1 MRLPVLLLA
10 LAAGG
15 ASAAS
20 SSSSSAVSWCSN
32 STASAVLTNCG
43 DVCTTGDPCV
53 QYSSSSSCSEAS
65 RNDCV
70 RHSSSCTYQCL
81 DAYNSVAKKFTVFVK
96 EPSSSDAWTSSASG
110 SSAAA
115 FPSAEIDTVS
125 GMEYAEATRNIQ
137 ITGFDDTNVQKGS
150 LKSVTFDEDT
160 FSTATVL
167 EQLIL
172 TNLDLGT
179 LPTDFLPTTI
189 SLLTMENC
197 NLASLPSQ
205 LGNLAN
211 KNLVTLNLNKNTMTS
226 ITDSGNSVTEA
237 LQALTTLNLT
247 DNSIATFEVAL
258 PSVTTLDLSDNK
270 LTEFPSVI
278 FNMTNLNVLNIA
290 GNSISSM
297 TVTSTQYSFLRKLS
311 SDSTLSITT
320 SACSSGTA
328 TDVLDSVV
336 CVSDDA
342 ASSSSSDE
350 SSSSSSSTL
359 IIVVV
364 VLAVVVVLGV
374 AGFFFYRRRMKTRGF
389 YLSNTPDMVG
399 VATPPSSNNTPARNR
414 AGSRGRASSQQRPPT
429 AGGRTPRSS
438 IPNVLLAGFSD
449 HGKKMSDAQ
458 PRRSSV
464 QSTLPVGGNGRR
476 SRSSIIS
483 SNVAQIPSD
492 ELNYTRKI
500 AKGAFGEVWLA
511 LYGKDLVAVKKLITV
526 EGTSV
531 QDFVSELNLL
541 ASLSHR
547 CILSLIGACWDDEL
561 TDIQIVMEYMDS
573 GDLLSVL
580 QMDTHQIP
588 YQTLG
593 LEESMIVQQVAVG
606 KLRPKVSDTCPEI
619 IRRLTH
625 ECLQYDPIW
634 RTTRPVLQQFSA
646 LPLQERDEVS
656 TMNRRSSSTS
666 LQRQIDFTK
675 TVPFVPR
682 EVFRLVLRLE
692 AQKAL
697 EVNVAALEQRFRVP
711 PGYADDD
718 SLNARGEVKQPK
730 NFVPG
735 PGTYEVP
742 EQWPV
747 RDVTA
752 TPTAAFL
759 SKTTRGQLSRT
770 QRISSAS
777 PCSPT
782 RQAPMDDVPNDKTVR
797 PQTANPDLPSLS
809 KNKSPRTRLRLPSS
823 SGHQGLRIQ
832 ILEPQQNEIQDEM
845 NDTSASF
852 SYSSINPGN
861 VSAFSTVG
869 RQLDTDKKTVPDVGS
884 YDIKRL
890 WDSNTRR
897 TTLGA
902 PSPALFGAS
911 KVKRVVTWRPAI
923 TPASCAVS
931 ASWDSSRH
939 YAKQKDKVVRSA
951 AKRRLHSA
959 KLHART
965 LSTPTLRPSTAD
977 PVKPNTEQATTDVP
991 EDDDPFSW
999 LRQRPNGENRVN
1011 FLAAKHG
1018 LVNHVKSPRRR
1029 SSQMIIS
1036 HGDEQFTPGTPSSR
1050 LVQQHSNLQEDGDA
1064 ATHETVYT
1072 AKPKDV
1078 RIKVS
1083 CRMPGGMLITASV
1096 YSMKKLRHFKS
1107 AILLRQKRFQS
1118 VDQFDLYHMSGRK
1131 LTGLEE
1137 TLVSCG
1143 VRDRSMLQIVP
1154 AVTVA
1159 LTPLGNTTGNQ
1170 EPSNTR

>member
-414 AGSRGRASSQQRPPT
+414 A
-429 AGGRTPRSS
+429 
-438 IPNVLLAGFSD
+438 
-449 HGKKMSDAQ
+449 
-458 PRRSSV
+458 
-464 QSTLPVGGNGRR
+464 
-476 SRSSIIS
+476 
-483 SNVAQIPSD
+483 
-492 ELNYTRKI
+492 E
-500 AKGAFGEVWLA
+500 
-511 LYGKDLVAVKKLITV
+511 
-526 EGTSV
+526 
-531 QDFVSELNLL
+531 
-541 ASLSHR
+541 
-547 CILSLIGACWDDEL
+547 
-561 TDIQIVMEYMDS
+561 
-573 GDLLSVL
+573 
-580 QMDTHQIP
+580 MDTHQIP

-646 LPLQERDEVS
+646 LPLQERD
-656 TMNRRSSSTS
+656 
-666 LQRQIDFTK
+666 
-675 TVPFVPR
+675 
-682 EVFRLVLRLE
+682 
-692 AQKAL
+692 
-697 EVNVAALEQRFRVP
+697 VP
-711 PGYADDD
+711 P
-718 SLNARGEVKQPK
+718 N
-730 NFVPG
+730 
-735 PGTYEVP
+735 
-742 EQWPV
+742 
-747 RDVTA
+747 
-752 TPTAAFL
+752 
-759 SKTTRGQLSRT
+759 
-770 QRISSAS
+770 
-777 PCSPT
+777 
-782 RQAPMDDVPNDKTVR
+782 
-797 PQTANPDLPSLS
+797 
-809 KNKSPRTRLRLPSS
+809 
-823 SGHQGLRIQ
+823 
-832 ILEPQQNEIQDEM
+832 
-845 NDTSASF
+845 
-852 SYSSINPGN
+852 
-861 VSAFSTVG
+861 
-869 RQLDTDKKTVPDVGS
+869 
-884 YDIKRL
+884 
-890 WDSNTRR
+890 
-897 TTLGA
+897 
-902 PSPALFGAS
+902 
-911 KVKRVVTWRPAI
+911 
-923 TPASCAVS
+923 
-931 ASWDSSRH
+931 
-939 YAKQKDKVVRSA
+939 
-951 AKRRLHSA
+951 
-959 KLHART
+959 
-965 LSTPTLRPSTAD
+965 
-977 PVKPNTEQATTDVP
+977 
-991 EDDDPFSW
+991 
-999 LRQRPNGENRVN
+999 
-1011 FLAAKHG
+1011 LA
-1018 LVNHVKSPRRR
+1018 
-1029 SSQMIIS
+1029 
-1036 HGDEQFTPGTPSSR
+1036 
-1050 LVQQHSNLQEDGDA
+1050 
-1064 ATHETVYT
+1064 
-1072 AKPKDV
+1072 
-1078 RIKVS
+1078 
-1083 CRMPGGMLITASV
+1083 
-1096 YSMKKLRHFKS
+1096 
-1107 AILLRQKRFQS
+1107 
-1118 VDQFDLYHMSGRK
+1118 
-1131 LTGLEE
+1131 
-1137 TLVSCG
+1137 
-1143 VRDRSMLQIVP
+1143 
-1154 AVTVA
+1154 
-1159 LTPLGNTTGNQ
+1159 
-1170 EPSNTR
+1170 

>member
-10 LAAGG
+10 LTAGG

-580 QMDTHQIP
+580 RKNPPSVLSWENGKATYCVQVCEAVYHLHSLQPALIHRDIKSRNILVDSQKGAKLSDFGESRERTVARTMTAGVGTARWVAPEIILGEDYSELADIYSLGVLLTEMDTHQIP

-625 ECLQYDPIW
+625 ECLQYDP
-634 RTTRPVLQQFSA
+634 S
-646 LPLQERDEVS
+646 
-656 TMNRRSSSTS
+656 
-666 LQRQIDFTK
+666 
-675 TVPFVPR
+675 
-682 EVFRLVLRLE
+682 
-692 AQKAL
+692 
-697 EVNVAALEQRFRVP
+697 
-711 PGYADDD
+711 
-718 SLNARGEVKQPK
+718 
-730 NFVPG
+730 
-735 PGTYEVP
+735 
-742 EQWPV
+742 
-747 RDVTA
+747 
-752 TPTAAFL
+752 
-759 SKTTRGQLSRT
+759 
-770 QRISSAS
+770 
-777 PCSPT
+777 
-782 RQAPMDDVPNDKTVR
+782 
-797 PQTANPDLPSLS
+797 
-809 KNKSPRTRLRLPSS
+809 
-823 SGHQGLRIQ
+823 
-832 ILEPQQNEIQDEM
+832 
-845 NDTSASF
+845 
-852 SYSSINPGN
+852 
-861 VSAFSTVG
+861 
-869 RQLDTDKKTVPDVGS
+869 
-884 YDIKRL
+884 
-890 WDSNTRR
+890 
-897 TTLGA
+897 
-902 PSPALFGAS
+902 
-911 KVKRVVTWRPAI
+911 
-923 TPASCAVS
+923 
-931 ASWDSSRH
+931 
-939 YAKQKDKVVRSA
+939 
-951 AKRRLHSA
+951 
-959 KLHART
+959 
-965 LSTPTLRPSTAD
+965 LRPSAARVLQTLMASPLVRRPSVSLAD
-977 PVKPNTEQATTDVP
+977 D
-991 EDDDPFSW
+991 
-999 LRQRPNGENRVN
+999 
-1011 FLAAKHG
+1011 
-1018 LVNHVKSPRRR
+1018 
-1029 SSQMIIS
+1029 
-1036 HGDEQFTPGTPSSR
+1036 
-1050 LVQQHSNLQEDGDA
+1050 
-1064 ATHETVYT
+1064 
-1072 AKPKDV
+1072 
-1078 RIKVS
+1078 
-1083 CRMPGGMLITASV
+1083 
-1096 YSMKKLRHFKS
+1096 
-1107 AILLRQKRFQS
+1107 
-1118 VDQFDLYHMSGRK
+1118 
-1131 LTGLEE
+1131 
-1137 TLVSCG
+1137 
-1143 VRDRSMLQIVP
+1143 
-1154 AVTVA
+1154 
-1159 LTPLGNTTGNQ
+1159 
-1170 EPSNTR
+1170 

>member
-573 GDLLSVL
+573 GDCSPCYVRTRHQCCHGRMARLLTACRSAKQSCSIHRDIKSRNILVDSQKGAKLSDFGESRERTVARTMTAGVGTARWVAPEIILGEDYSELADIYSLGVL
-580 QMDTHQIP
+580 LTEMDTHQIP

-625 ECLQYDPIW
+625 ECLQYDP
-634 RTTRPVLQQFSA
+634 S
-646 LPLQERDEVS
+646 
-656 TMNRRSSSTS
+656 
-666 LQRQIDFTK
+666 
-675 TVPFVPR
+675 
-682 EVFRLVLRLE
+682 
-692 AQKAL
+692 
-697 EVNVAALEQRFRVP
+697 
-711 PGYADDD
+711 
-718 SLNARGEVKQPK
+718 
-730 NFVPG
+730 
-735 PGTYEVP
+735 
-742 EQWPV
+742 
-747 RDVTA
+747 
-752 TPTAAFL
+752 
-759 SKTTRGQLSRT
+759 
-770 QRISSAS
+770 
-777 PCSPT
+777 
-782 RQAPMDDVPNDKTVR
+782 
-797 PQTANPDLPSLS
+797 
-809 KNKSPRTRLRLPSS
+809 
-823 SGHQGLRIQ
+823 
-832 ILEPQQNEIQDEM
+832 
-845 NDTSASF
+845 
-852 SYSSINPGN
+852 
-861 VSAFSTVG
+861 
-869 RQLDTDKKTVPDVGS
+869 
-884 YDIKRL
+884 
-890 WDSNTRR
+890 
-897 TTLGA
+897 
-902 PSPALFGAS
+902 
-911 KVKRVVTWRPAI
+911 
-923 TPASCAVS
+923 
-931 ASWDSSRH
+931 
-939 YAKQKDKVVRSA
+939 
-951 AKRRLHSA
+951 
-959 KLHART
+959 
-965 LSTPTLRPSTAD
+965 LRPSAARVLQTLMASPLVRRPSVSLAD
-977 PVKPNTEQATTDVP
+977 D
-991 EDDDPFSW
+991 
-999 LRQRPNGENRVN
+999 
-1011 FLAAKHG
+1011 
-1018 LVNHVKSPRRR
+1018 
-1029 SSQMIIS
+1029 
-1036 HGDEQFTPGTPSSR
+1036 
-1050 LVQQHSNLQEDGDA
+1050 
-1064 ATHETVYT
+1064 
-1072 AKPKDV
+1072 
-1078 RIKVS
+1078 
-1083 CRMPGGMLITASV
+1083 
-1096 YSMKKLRHFKS
+1096 
-1107 AILLRQKRFQS
+1107 
-1118 VDQFDLYHMSGRK
+1118 
-1131 LTGLEE
+1131 
-1137 TLVSCG
+1137 
-1143 VRDRSMLQIVP
+1143 
-1154 AVTVA
+1154 
-1159 LTPLGNTTGNQ
+1159 
-1170 EPSNTR
+1170 

>member
-580 QMDTHQIP
+580 LYYLHSLQPALIHRDIKSRNILVDSQKGAKLSDFGESRERTVARTMTAGVGTARWVAPEIILGEDYSELADIYSLGVLLTEMDTHQIP

-625 ECLQYDPIW
+625 ECLQ
-634 RTTRPVLQQFSA
+634 PVLQQFSA
-646 LPLQERDEVS
+646 LPLQERD
-656 TMNRRSSSTS
+656 
-666 LQRQIDFTK
+666 
-675 TVPFVPR
+675 
-682 EVFRLVLRLE
+682 
-692 AQKAL
+692 
-697 EVNVAALEQRFRVP
+697 VP
-711 PGYADDD
+711 P
-718 SLNARGEVKQPK
+718 N
-730 NFVPG
+730 
-735 PGTYEVP
+735 
-742 EQWPV
+742 
-747 RDVTA
+747 
-752 TPTAAFL
+752 
-759 SKTTRGQLSRT
+759 
-770 QRISSAS
+770 
-777 PCSPT
+777 
-782 RQAPMDDVPNDKTVR
+782 
-797 PQTANPDLPSLS
+797 
-809 KNKSPRTRLRLPSS
+809 
-823 SGHQGLRIQ
+823 
-832 ILEPQQNEIQDEM
+832 
-845 NDTSASF
+845 
-852 SYSSINPGN
+852 
-861 VSAFSTVG
+861 
-869 RQLDTDKKTVPDVGS
+869 
-884 YDIKRL
+884 
-890 WDSNTRR
+890 
-897 TTLGA
+897 
-902 PSPALFGAS
+902 
-911 KVKRVVTWRPAI
+911 
-923 TPASCAVS
+923 
-931 ASWDSSRH
+931 
-939 YAKQKDKVVRSA
+939 
-951 AKRRLHSA
+951 
-959 KLHART
+959 
-965 LSTPTLRPSTAD
+965 
-977 PVKPNTEQATTDVP
+977 
-991 EDDDPFSW
+991 
-999 LRQRPNGENRVN
+999 
-1011 FLAAKHG
+1011 LA
-1018 LVNHVKSPRRR
+1018 
-1029 SSQMIIS
+1029 
-1036 HGDEQFTPGTPSSR
+1036 
-1050 LVQQHSNLQEDGDA
+1050 
-1064 ATHETVYT
+1064 
-1072 AKPKDV
+1072 
-1078 RIKVS
+1078 
-1083 CRMPGGMLITASV
+1083 
-1096 YSMKKLRHFKS
+1096 
-1107 AILLRQKRFQS
+1107 
-1118 VDQFDLYHMSGRK
+1118 
-1131 LTGLEE
+1131 
-1137 TLVSCG
+1137 
-1143 VRDRSMLQIVP
+1143 
-1154 AVTVA
+1154 
-1159 LTPLGNTTGNQ
+1159 
-1170 EPSNTR
+1170 